1 MPALLSS
8 AIYLILFHTTD
19 LEEEGNEIMDHPYPM
34 GALVAAFT
42 FLLSF
47 RYVFV
52 SLTLLVLFGSFSYSY
67 ELGFLLQQVC
77 LTSSYPLLC

>member
-8 AIYLILFHTTD
+8 IIYLVLYRTLD
-19 LEEEGNEIMDHPYPM
+19 LEVDGNEIMDHPYPM

-47 RYVFV
+47 RANFAYNRVRLIYAV
-52 SLTLLVLFGSFSYSY
+52 IVLI
-67 ELGFLLQQVC
+67 
-77 LTSSYPLLC
+77 LLCCNSSHSSFLTNQ